1 MKKTIIKGFTLTE
14 VMIVVAIIGVM
25 AAIAI
30 PNLSDMAIKIRANSA
45 AREIFGDL
53 YWARTQAI
61 KTGRNFRVDFNAG
74 AGSYTI
80 TNVTTGGVERT
91 TVLTMKYP
99 GFVFGGNGVAMPI
112 TGDNPLV
119 FRPNG
124 RPSTTTGSIIHL
136 FPGFDS
142 TVRDDRRRRVVVE
155 GATGRVRIEV
165 YIGGAWTL

>member
-30 PNLSDMAIKIRANSA
+30 PNMSDMAIKFRANAA
-45 AREIFGDL
+45 AREVFGDL

-80 TNVTTGGVERT
+80 TNVFTGTVERT
-91 TVLTMKYP
+91 VVLAMKYP
-99 GFVFGGNGVAMPI
+99 GFVFGGNGFGTI
-112 TGDNPLV
+112 TGDNPLI

-124 RPSTTTGSIIHL
+124 RPNPANGTIIYL
-136 FPGFDS
+136 YPGFDAG
-142 TVRDDRRRRVVVE
+142 VRDDRMRRVVVE

-165 YIGGAWTL
+165 YVGGAWTF